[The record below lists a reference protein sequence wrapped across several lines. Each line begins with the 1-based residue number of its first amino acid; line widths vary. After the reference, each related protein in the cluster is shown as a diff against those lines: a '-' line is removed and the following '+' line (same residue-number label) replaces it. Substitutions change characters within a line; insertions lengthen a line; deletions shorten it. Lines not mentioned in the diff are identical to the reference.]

1 MASWWNKW
9 KYNQENEQ
17 RVRDKLATLGT
28 PCVIERNKI
37 DNNTKINQDLNLAIN
52 NLDIELIKTL
62 IQNGEDINKKY
73 DDGNTPLINA
83 VILNIS
89 DNLKMENQKEI
100 IELLLKIGADVYI
113 KNKYNYNVLEIMT
126 NKSHYDEIRKIFEK
140 YNYFKNTK
148 NENDK
153 YVISLKESR
162 IKKIDLSS
170 SLDNLKNKLK
180 YEQNDENFL
189 IEKKEIHDDK
199 LNNKEEII
207 NLKNKENK
215 YLKRIDFLEKN
226 FEDLY
231 AEIKI
236 YMSKNYLIKNI
247 EKDEENSLSPKDL
260 IELKST
266 IEVQSKTIKN
276 LEEYLQLQ
284 SKEINILKKD
294 SKDKESKQ
302 AQQINELVSKI
313 EKFDKIEVQ
322 SKIIKD
328 LDNQLLLQSKE
339 INNLKK
345 EFENKQSIQTRYI
358 SELVKK
364 IEKLEELSK
373 NKPSSK
379 SEKKPFIMPIQI
391 EKQTINKT
399 NGELIKRDSF
409 DDF

>member
-9 KYNQENEQ
+9 KYDQENEQ

-37 DNNTKINQDLNLAIN
+37 DNNTQINQDLNLAIN

-89 DNLKMENQKEI
+89 DNLKIQNQKEI

-153 YVISLKESR
+153 YLISLKESR

-180 YEQNDENFL
+180 YEQNNENFL

-215 YLKRIDFLEKN
+215 YLKRIEFLEKN

-373 NKPSSK
+373 KKPSSK
-379 SEKKPFIMPIQI
+379 SEKKPLIIPIQI
-391 EKQTINKT
+391 ENQTINKT
-399 NGELIKRDSF
+399 DGELIKRDSF